1 MSGPPPFGMRWLAGD
16 LVPQPAEVGIVSEL
30 VEAFIAAGGRMKPTA
45 DALNA
50 KGFMTRRGS
59 LWTDVAVARVLHQE
73 GLHELVPENLWRR
86 CEGLLAEREGPTPR
100 PGRRSAH
107 PLGSVVRCRCSG
119 TMYLR
124 GEALSAKYVCQD
136 CRSKLP
142 YQTLERTF
150 LESLAQVAV
159 SAQEVA
165 AEMRD
170 DPRAA
175 EVRRAVPDR
184 DVSLAEIWP
193 TLDPAERRQLVD
205 VLIGRIEVGEDEIR
219 VVLAISDRFQAET
232 EASQP
237 NSSPS
242 SRDLR
247 TLRQTATRRTEA
259 VREQRDAELP
269 SPLSSQPRVA
279 PKAYRIQQVA
289 ELLNL
294 PKSTVYDLVRT
305 GALSSVRTG
314 SGNGGGVVLV
324 PASAVTEFLESK
336 RRRR

>member
-1 MSGPPPFGMRWLAGD
+1 MSGPAPFGAMWQDGK
-16 LVPQPAEVGIVSEL
+16 LVPQPVETPVVAELI
-30 VEAFIAAGGRMKPTA
+30 EAFVAAGGRMKVTA
-45 DALNA
+45 SILNT
-50 KGFMTRRGS
+50 KGFRTRRGG
-59 LWTDVAVARVLHQE
+59 LWTDVAVARVLGQE
-73 GLHELVPENLWRR
+73 SLRGVVPENLWRQ
-86 CEGLLAEREGPTPR
+86 CESLLAERGAQ
-100 PGRRSAH
+100 GRRSAH
-107 PLGSVVRCRCSG
+107 ALGSAVRCRCLG
-119 TMYLR
+119 RMYLR
-124 GEALSAKYVCQD
+124 GEPPSAKYVCQD

-159 SAQEVA
+159 SAQELA
-165 AEMRD
+165 AEMKD

-175 EVRRAVPDR
+175 EVRRAVGDR

-219 VVLAISDRFQAET
+219 VVLAISERFQAET

-247 TLRQTATRRTEA
+247 TLRQTATKRTDA

-269 SPLSSQPRVA
+269 SPLSSQPPGVV

-289 ELLNL
+289 GLLNL

-324 PASAVTEFLESK
+324 PANAVTEFLESK